1 MSGARARTASHVALA
16 LLVVLSAPAFAA
28 TRTPSPPPAGATQFY
43 AALPLPERVGLQ
55 TDLIWTGPY
64 EGVADGE
71 MSASAIAAVRAF
83 QSRNGGKPTGVLN
96 PQEQKEL
103 TAAARTARQTV
114 GWRLLDD
121 PATGVRLGLPTK
133 FVTRTTQG
141 ANTSRFA
148 SAHGELQ
155 IETFRIDAPGTTLA
169 AVFDQHRKE
178 PSRSIESA
186 VLRPDFFVISGEQ
199 GGVKKFSVRA
209 AIKSGEVRGAIIRYD
224 VSTQNMFA
232 RLVTAMASAFVAFP
246 SEPLGGA
253 EAQRRVEYAT
263 GIVVDAAG
271 RIVTDRQATQGCLVI
286 TVAGLGN
293 AEREAEDTDL
303 ALLRLYGARTL
314 HPVPLAAAD
323 AAADNVTLVGVAD
336 PQLQAGGGAVTAAP
350 ARLGA
355 AMADS
360 KRPLEP
366 SPLAGFSG
374 AAALDATGGLVGVVT
389 LAPAASGAPQ
399 GLLVPA
405 EGLRHLLER
414 AHVAPTPAAPRP
426 AADFTTGIVR
436 VICTRS

>member
-148 SAHGELQ
+148 SA
-155 IETFRIDAPGTTLA
+155 
-169 AVFDQHRKE
+169 
-178 PSRSIESA
+178 S
-186 VLRPDFFVISGEQ
+186 
-199 GGVKKFSVRA
+199 
-209 AIKSGEVRGAIIRYD
+209 
-224 VSTQNMFA
+224 
-232 RLVTAMASAFVAFP
+232 
-246 SEPLGGA
+246 
-253 EAQRRVEYAT
+253 
-263 GIVVDAAG
+263 
-271 RIVTDRQATQGCLVI
+271 
-286 TVAGLGN
+286 
-293 AEREAEDTDL
+293 
-303 ALLRLYGARTL
+303 
-314 HPVPLAAAD
+314 
-323 AAADNVTLVGVAD
+323 
-336 PQLQAGGGAVTAAP
+336 
-350 ARLGA
+350 
-355 AMADS
+355 
-360 KRPLEP
+360 
-366 SPLAGFSG
+366 
-374 AAALDATGGLVGVVT
+374 
-389 LAPAASGAPQ
+389 
-399 GLLVPA
+399 
-405 EGLRHLLER
+405 
-414 AHVAPTPAAPRP
+414 
-426 AADFTTGIVR
+426 
-436 VICTRS
+436 